1 MTNEFCAALN
11 AAIDTKTR
19 ADAALL
25 RLRKDMCAG
34 ITPYS
39 QSAILSAMEN
49 CDDAMEGV
57 WESFK
62 NSVKSPTHRGIE
74 MPRKA
79 A

>member
-1 MTNEFCAALN
+1 MKNEFCPALN

-19 ADAALL
+19 ADAVLL

-34 ITPYS
+34 TTPYS
-39 QSAILSAMEN
+39 QSALLSAMEN

-62 NSVKSPTHRGIE
+62 NSVKRAAQQRIE
-74 MPRKA
+74 MPRKVA
-79 A
+79 